1 MDFDQYGRLK
11 QKGSYIFSSEPG
23 VVSPTEYVAEPKPL
37 APGEKVGLKW
47 NEQDELVLYEHDD
60 YQTQVYNRFKKKVDV
75 TNYHLHLSIPK
86 TKEIPDACDSMQV
99 ETKQYVAFGWDREHI
114 QLLEQMATKGVEPIR
129 SLGHDSPLAALDTDR
144 RNIADFIKESVA
156 VVTNPAIDREREV
169 EHFSTRTILGERP
182 SLLSDAKKP
191 FVVEMLSPIILE
203 GSVAQSIAQELHTIT
218 YEQLI
223 ELFNTH
229 SSIATISATFSQAE
243 TLQCA
248 LSRISSEAITA
259 VNDGAFPTIN
269 RRCRCSSK

>member
-1 MDFDQYGRLK
+1 
-11 QKGSYIFSSEPG
+11 
-23 VVSPTEYVAEPKPL
+23 
-37 APGEKVGLKW
+37 
-47 NEQDELVLYEHDD
+47 
-60 YQTQVYNRFKKKVDV
+60 
-75 TNYHLHLSIPK
+75 
-86 TKEIPDACDSMQV
+86 MQV

-156 VVTNPAIDREREV
+156 VVTNPAIDRDREV

-182 SLLSDAKKP
+182 SLLSGAKQP

-203 GSVAQSIAQELHTIT
+203 GSVAQSIAEELHTVT

-223 ELFNTH
+223 QLFNTH

-259 VNDGAFPTIN
+259 VNNGLPYY
-269 RRCRCSSK
+269 

>member
-1 MDFDQYGRLK
+1 
-11 QKGSYIFSSEPG
+11 
-23 VVSPTEYVAEPKPL
+23 
-37 APGEKVGLKW
+37 
-47 NEQDELVLYEHDD
+47 
-60 YQTQVYNRFKKKVDV
+60 
-75 TNYHLHLSIPK
+75 
-86 TKEIPDACDSMQV
+86 MQV

-129 SLGHDSPLAALDTDR
+129 SLGHDSPLAALDTGR

-156 VVTNPAIDREREV
+156 VVTNPAIDDREV

-182 SLLSDAKKP
+182 SLLAGAKQP

-203 GSVAQSIAQELHTIT
+203 GSVAQSIAEELHTIT

-229 SSIATISATFSQAE
+229 SSITTISATFSQAE

-259 VNDGAFPTIN
+259 VNDGASTIN
-269 RRCRCSSK
+269 RRCRRSSK